1 MKEVKL
7 RMNEQLKY
15 EEIKKCA
22 DGYQSKE
29 RTSIKLGITIRQVNK
44 LINIYKQKGKEGFIH
59 GNRNRKPANY
69 KGLSLRNKIITLYQ
83 NKYKLVVKNSNGDDV
98 EWSFNINH
106 FRELLKKNEN
116 IDVSYTYLYNLFKS
130 QEILSPK
137 AHKKTKRE
145 LAKKKILEE
154 KANLNKTE
162 SEIEELVDHRL
173 ALELSHPRKERC
185 KYFGEKIE
193 MDASEFLW
201 FAGIKTHLHLA
212 IDNCTGKI
220 VGGWFDYQ
228 ETLNGYY
235 NVFYQILTNYGIPYS
250 FLTDNR
256 TVFYYESI
264 KRKTPEKDVLTQFGY
279 ACKTLGTDLLT
290 TSVPQAKGM
299 IERLNG
305 TVQGRLPGE
314 LMLNNISTI
323 EEANNYLINIFIPE
337 LNERFSL
344 STSSIKSVFED
355 SPKEE
360 FINTTLAIL
369 TPRKFDNGSS
379 IKFKNEYYQ
388 AYDETNKLT
397 CFLNH
402 TEGLVIEAFNKEL
415 YVTVDDHIYE
425 LRKKEKHKKISTNFD
440 VKEET
445 PKEKKK
451 YIPPMSH
458 PWKSASFK
466 RQMEKAHAKHAYA

>member
-15 EEIKKCA
+15 EEIKKCV
-22 DGYQSKE
+22 DGYQSEE
-29 RTSIKLGITIRQVNK
+29 RTSIKLGISIRQVNRLK
-44 LINIYKQKGKEGFIH
+44 NVYKEKGKEGFIH

-69 KGLSLRNKIITLYQ
+69 KGLSLRNEIITLYE
-83 NKYKLVVKNSNGDDV
+83 NKYKLVVKNEDGNDV

-106 FRELLKKNEN
+106 FKELLKENED
-116 IDVSYTYLYNLFKS
+116 IDVSYTYLYNLFK
-130 QEILSPK
+130 EEDILSPK
-137 AHKKTKRE
+137 AHKKTKRN

-154 KANLNKTE
+154 KENQNKTE
-162 SEIEELVDHRL
+162 SEIDELVDHRL
-173 ALELSHPRKERC
+173 ALELAHPRKERC

-193 MDASEFLW
+193 MDASVYLW
-201 FAGIKTHLHLA
+201 FGIIKVYLHLA

-220 VGGWFDYQ
+220 VGGWFDKE

-235 NVFYQILTNYGIPYS
+235 HIFYQILINYGIPYS

-279 ACKTLGTDLLT
+279 ACKILGVELNT
-290 TSVPQAKGM
+290 TSIPQAKGM

-314 LMLNNISTI
+314 LMLHGITTI
-323 EEANNYLINIFIPE
+323 EEANDYLINIFIPKF
-337 LNERFSL
+337 NEKFSL
-344 STSSIKSVFED
+344 STSNIKSVFEEA
-355 SPKEE
+355 PEE
-360 FINTTLAIL
+360 EKINTTLAIL

-388 AYDETNKLT
+388 AYDKTGKIT
-397 CFLNH
+397 CFMNH

-425 LRKKEKHKKISTNFD
+425 LRKKEEHKKLSTNFD
-440 VKEET
+440 TEEEQVKER
-445 PKEKKK
+445 KK

-458 PWKSASFK
+458 PWKAKSFQ
-466 RQMEKAHAKHAYA
+466 RQMEKAHTKHVYA

>member
-44 LINIYKQKGKEGFIH
+44 LINVYKQKGKEGFVH
-59 GNRNRKPANY
+59 GNRYRKPANY
-69 KGLSLRNKIITLYQ
+69 KGLSLRNEIITLYE
-83 NKYKLVVKNSNGDDV
+83 NKYKLLVKNDNGNNI

-106 FRELLKKNEN
+106 FKELLKKNEAIN
-116 IDVSYTYLYNLFKS
+116 VSYTYLYNLFKS
-130 QEILSPK
+130 QDILSPK

-145 LAKKKILEE
+145 FTKKKLLEQ
-154 KANLNKTE
+154 KDNKNKTE
-162 SEIEELVDHRL
+162 AEIDVLVDHRL
-173 ALELSHPRKERC
+173 ALELAHPRKERS

-193 MDASEFLW
+193 MDASEYLW
-201 FAGIKTHLHLA
+201 FSGIKSHLHLA

-220 VGGWFDYQ
+220 VGGWFDKQ

-235 NVFYQILTNYGIPYS
+235 HIFYQILTNYGIPYS

-256 TVFYYESI
+256 TVFYYDSI

-279 ACKTLGTDLLT
+279 ACKTLGTELNT
-290 TSVPQAKGM
+290 TSVAQAKGM

-314 LMLNNISTI
+314 LMLNHISTI
-323 EEANNYLINIFIPE
+323 EEANNYLINKFIPE
-337 LNERFSL
+337 FNEKFSL
-344 STSSIKSVFED
+344 STLNIKSVFEE
-355 SPKEE
+355 SPNESN
-360 FINTTLAIL
+360 INTILAIL
-369 TPRKFDNGSS
+369 TPRKFDSGSS
-379 IKFKNEYYQ
+379 IKFKNDYYQ
-388 AYDETNKLT
+388 AYDSNGKLT
-397 CFLNH
+397 CFMNH
-402 TEGLVIEAFNKEL
+402 TECLVIEAFNKEL
-415 YVTVDDHIYE
+415 YITVDDHIYE
-425 LRKKEKHKKISTNFD
+425 LRRKEEHKKLSTNFD
-440 VKEET
+440 TEKESI
-445 PKEKKK
+445 KKRKK

-458 PWKSASFK
+458 PWKAASFK
-466 RQMEKAHAKHAYA
+466 RQMEKAHTKHVYA